1 MSKELDKDARLFDKP
16 FHVVL
21 IGTGLDILFPKTY
34 NSKIEDVKR
43 RYQQIDGEHYL
54 FLKSED
60 GYVSVEPPVSNP
72 GYIVSLS
79 YMKDFKP
86 ADYFQMYGAM
96 YQDMSDQLPET
107 EVWCKA
113 LSVTPALPGTITCQ
127 LVLEAKKGTL
137 LMTANGAPKDEIDE
151 FLALAEYIMPYDG
164 EIPKESDKDA
174 YKANTYHPEM
184 NLLPDID
191 EDDIDE
197 VINEDLKQYEAEDHD
212 NYDNV
217 DDGWNI
223 VVDLTNKEQIRR
235 VINRMIDNFDEFEYV
250 NFGKK
255 VGGEFKAYESE
266 DEELGYSSE
275 LPFFEAAAEFPE
287 LHKKIIDF
295 IDLAIDS
302 DGAWM
307 DEETPKG
314 LHAAFALAMHNEKYI
329 PKYIELLKAV
339 DMNHEVY
346 QLAQIVVLVEKWKD
360 YDNGMRL
367 LGARCM
373 SASGQHGRENL
384 GIFLGMN
391 EDFLQ
396 DDEKKEKFLKFFMLD
411 VLDSHY
417 YMHERYDNL
426 MEYYIHPILESAEID
441 FDEMKL
447 EQVVKVMNEKALPGL
462 EDIA

>member
-1 MSKELDKDARLFDKP
+1 MDKDARLFDKP

-43 RYQQIDGEHYL
+43 RYQQINGEHYL

-79 YMKDFKP
+79 YMKDFKA
-86 ADYFQMYGAM
+86 ADYFQMYGTM
-96 YQDMSDQLPET
+96 YQDMSDELPET

-113 LSVTPALPGTITCQ
+113 LSVTPALPCMITCQ
-127 LVLEAKKGTL
+127 LVLEAQKGML
-137 LMTANGAPKDEIDE
+137 LMSASNVPKDEIDE
-151 FLALAEYIMPYDG
+151 FLALAEYIKPYTG
-164 EIPKESDKDA
+164 ETPKESDKEG

-197 VINEDLKQYEAEDHD
+197 VINKELEQYEDEDHD
-212 NYDNV
+212 NYDDV

-223 VVDLTNKEQIRR
+223 VVEFTNKEQIRK
-235 VINRMIDNFDEFEYV
+235 VINRLIDNFDELEYV
-250 NFGKK
+250 NFGKNVK
-255 VGGEFKAYESE
+255 GEFKEYES

-275 LPFFEAAAEFPE
+275 LPFFAAAAEFPE
-287 LHKKIIDF
+287 LHKKIIDY

-314 LHAAFALAMHNEKYI
+314 LHAAFSLAMHDEKYI
-329 PKYIELLKAV
+329 PKYIELLRAV

-346 QLAQIVVLVEKWKD
+346 QLAQIAVLVEKWKD

-373 SASGQHGRENL
+373 TASGQHGSENL
-384 GIFLGMN
+384 GIFISST

-396 DDEKKEKFLKFFMLD
+396 NDEKKEKFLKFFMLD
-411 VLDSHY
+411 VLESRY
-417 YMHERYDNL
+417 YQQERIDDL
-426 MEYYIHPILESAEID
+426 MRYYVHPILETAEID
-441 FDEMKL
+441 FDERRL
-447 EQVVKVMNEKALPGL
+447 EDVVKVMNEKALPGL